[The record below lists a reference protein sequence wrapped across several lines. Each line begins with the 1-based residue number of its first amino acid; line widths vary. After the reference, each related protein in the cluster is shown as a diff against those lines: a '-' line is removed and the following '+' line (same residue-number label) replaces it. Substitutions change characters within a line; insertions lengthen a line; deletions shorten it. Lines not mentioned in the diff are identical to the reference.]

1 MKLSK
6 ERAWAI
12 ASKIADD
19 LWTRHDV
26 SVIDTL
32 FAKDAVYRD
41 IAMGFTFEGREQVH
55 GYVKDVFHRMN
66 DFFEELIEVL
76 PINDNVLVAR
86 WVYGGTF
93 RSAKLGLEGK
103 VRLAGTS
110 VITLRGDEVVIHDD
124 YYSAAEFFEGIGKP
138 GYSVQ
143 RFLSEMTAK

>member
-6 ERAWAI
+6 ERAWDI
-12 ASKIADD
+12 AFRIADEM
-19 LWTRHDV
+19 WTKHDA

-32 FAKDAVYRD
+32 FAKDAIYRD
-41 IAMGFTFEGREQVH
+41 IAFGFTFEGREQVH
-55 GYVKDVFHRMN
+55 GYVRDVLNTMN
-66 DFFEELIEVL
+66 DFFEELIDVL

-93 RSAKLGLEGK
+93 RNAKLGLEGK
-103 VRLAGTS
+103 VRLPGTS

-124 YYSAAEFFEGIGKP
+124 YYSAAEFLDGIGKK

-143 RFLSEMTAK
+143 RFLAEMSGK